1 MNFRTSTQSLR
12 SGHCNRSMRGQWDKN
27 GKGQTNFFKITPSQ
41 QNRTF
46 PGCMRIRETTRGFD
60 MYLFYPLVYPI
71 PALQPCSYSRYFL
84 FITGEP
90 VREVSSGKSCLYR
103 KKFENGGMDLPT
115 SSSGKLRPN
124 CIDIP
129 FWLFCPDYD
138 RFQ

>member
-90 VREVSSGKSCLYR
+90 VRERFLLEKVASTGKSLR
-103 KKFENGGMDLPT
+103 MEEWISPPPHPD
-115 SSSGKLRPN
+115 SS
-124 CIDIP
+124 D
-129 FWLFCPDYD
+129 
-138 RFQ
+138 QTV